1 MLQHKSRFKNY
12 LVDTEALGEESKR
25 LVGQFEELQRITKS
39 LHLKPPEQV
48 LLFVLIYLFERKGD
62 QWMMPS
68 GQSVDSGEL
77 LDLRDG
83 VRIDSLQTHFCFL
96 KKFKT
101 TTDLMDIAVEFRI
114 RLLPQAIFDVLWKW
128 GRGECNLLLWDHI
141 PTAFEMLDHQ
151 SKGQRI
157 VTMDLQKAA
166 RGELVDGY
174 RDAFEFLLHDL
185 LHADLFFKDIE
196 THEHQKSFFS
206 QLKETILREK
216 LLDVADE
223 LFLRDLAY
231 LMADMNSHRAHLEA
245 HFKAI
250 LIAMRLRQEQR
261 DPREA
266 LSAKGLDWVHRVTF

>member
-1 MLQHKSRFKNY
+1 
-12 LVDTEALGEESKR
+12 
-25 LVGQFEELQRITKS
+25 
-39 LHLKPPEQV
+39 
-48 LLFVLIYLFERKGD
+48 
-62 QWMMPS
+62 
-68 GQSVDSGEL
+68 
-77 LDLRDG
+77 
-83 VRIDSLQTHFCFL
+83 
-96 KKFKT
+96 
-101 TTDLMDIAVEFRI
+101 
-114 RLLPQAIFDVLWKW
+114 
-128 GRGECNLLLWDHI
+128 
-141 PTAFEMLDHQ
+141 
-151 SKGQRI
+151 
-157 VTMDLQKAA
+157 MDLQRAA